1 VPTLLIAG
9 ECDEARPS
17 TIQHFQTMIPGA
29 EFKMIKNAGH
39 ATMQDNKEEYLATL
53 KAFLDKVDN
62 FMAHK

>member
-1 VPTLLIAG
+1 
-9 ECDEARPS
+9 
-17 TIQHFQTMIPGA
+17 MIPGA

-39 ATMQDNKEEYLATL
+39 ATMQDNKEEYLVTL

>member
-1 VPTLLIAG
+1 
-9 ECDEARPS
+9 
-17 TIQHFQTMIPGA
+17 MIPGA

-62 FMAHK
+62 FMVHK